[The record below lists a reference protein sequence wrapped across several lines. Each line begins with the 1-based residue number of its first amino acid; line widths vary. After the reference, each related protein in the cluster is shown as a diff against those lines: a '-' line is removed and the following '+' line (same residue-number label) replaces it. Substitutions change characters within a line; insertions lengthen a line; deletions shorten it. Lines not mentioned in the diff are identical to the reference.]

1 VRKLLLALVC
11 CSGAHAGVIRGIVLD
26 NLTGRPLAR
35 SVVSL
40 RPAGGAGGSP
50 PSQRSGRNGRFAF
63 TVDAG
68 LYLVRASHDGFAP
81 FEFGQKDWRSA
92 ARPVRVERD
101 GALSLELRLRRFG
114 AVSGTVLDDNEVG
127 IPDQKVIAYPARQP
141 LRIAASAIS
150 DDRGVYRIHGL
161 PPGTYY
167 VRTAAKQLED
177 GSGLLPTFHRE
188 STALDQSLTV
198 DVDLDQQAED
208 ADIRPQP
215 GKLFR
220 LSGRVLVRAPT
231 TVTVTLIS
239 DVGRASTT
247 THGKFSFEPLAPGEY
262 QLIAEAEDPR
272 NRAKLG
278 AYREMQLDRNTDL
291 MLDLSPSSPVEF
303 RMADEK
309 GKPID
314 ASAAKITARRKDLDG
329 GGQSVVLKLEAG
341 RTTIGPGR
349 WDFGVSPPA
358 GYYVVAS
365 PVPDSQGGL
374 IKLSSRPA
382 ALHGV
387 VNGPGHEPAA
397 GAPVY
402 LEVFDAEAG
411 KRLADLRVTR
421 TDVHGQY
428 RFRDLAP
435 GVYRILSTF
444 EFDNPDEETMGAAG
458 ARSVTLSEAT
468 DSELALGLY
477 VRN

>member
-1 VRKLLLALVC
+1 MKESAVENAGAVESVESQNHASPAFHEPLGNLANRGRDSHIHTATATKADGKVENQKQVFHFSTASIPLSPNRK
-11 CSGAHAGVIRGIVLD
+11 
-26 NLTGRPLAR
+26 P
-35 SVVSL
+35 SL
-40 RPAGGAGGSP
+40 R
-50 PSQRSGRNGRFAF
+50 
-63 TVDAG
+63 
-68 LYLVRASHDGFAP
+68 GFAP
-81 FEFGQKDWRSA
+81 RGQDPTKGDAS
-92 ARPVRVERD
+92 
-101 GALSLELRLRRFG
+101 
-114 AVSGTVLDDNEVG
+114 
-127 IPDQKVIAYPARQP
+127 
-141 LRIAASAIS
+141 ASAIS

-303 RMADEK
+303 RMEDEN
-309 GKPID
+309 GKLID
-314 ASAAKITARRKDLDG
+314 ASAAKITARRKDLDD

-435 GVYRILSTF
+435 GIYRILSTF